1 MDQVNLLLINLGL
14 PNMLL
19 EYLKT
24 FGNFVGPT
32 DGVSIDR
39 SYDLRIYNGILDP
52 TDFYLR
58 VYLHKLLF
66 HYIRD

>member
-1 MDQVNLLLINLGL
+1 
-14 PNMLL
+14 MLL